1 MIRPGSNFSNL
12 VRDLAV
18 EEVDVF
24 RDVQLVLATV
34 THQVRVENVVA
45 LDQQSN
51 HVTATERSEAELKIW
66 KIFIAIHGAPGD
78 SAV

>member
-24 RDVQLVLATV
+24 GDVQLILATV

-51 HVTATERSEAELKIW
+51 HVTGTDRREVW
-66 KIFIAIHGAPGD
+66 KIFIAIHGAPVD